1 MLDKINA
8 TMIGSGLTAGLV
20 ILVMAVVLT
29 GLIDNSDAVA
39 EVRLDLTKM
48 DVTIQNIDESVV
60 GLNNNYEKLDEKTDK
75 MVLILCDISNGK
87 HCN

>member
-1 MLDKINA
+1 
-8 TMIGSGLTAGLV
+8 MIGSGLTAGLV
-20 ILVMAVVLT
+20 LLVMAVVLT
-29 GLIDNSDAVA
+29 GLIDNSDAVS

-48 DVTIQNIDESVV
+48 DITIQNIDKSIV